1 MTNIG
6 KACEACRARKTRC
19 HGKEPCARCVNRSV
33 SCVYRSRTRNRPRKS
48 QTPATATATAATTAS
63 ASSGASNPDLETP
76 SAPAAPEPR
85 DTPRDDNSW
94 GFHVHSV
101 AAITT
106 SPSSIIQ
113 LHYGPSSNFSM
124 LHSIYR
130 LITGIQTRLTRRE
143 EVAQVGPG
151 LDLFQNRQLFFGDL
165 ADGTKSSSSTAMVS
179 SDYSAMFLDRE
190 LCGAALERYLSTFWH
205 LLPILTKDDFRRRA
219 DLLYASPGHLF
230 SFDAPD
236 VVVVM
241 LAMAV
246 GASILEEEALAQF
259 LFQRASQGADR
270 LSELVNIQA
279 IHIPLLQAQFQ
290 LERSRPHSAF
300 LYVGVAARKAVAAGL
315 HRGISIRGQM
325 RDCLQRRLTF
335 WSLFITETWVCFCLG
350 RPTSISDPGGGVPVP
365 AEEKFILALV
375 RLARL
380 ISKCA
385 ARIYNQ
391 HHESLLHMWNAAT
404 ELRHELQAYAEE
416 QLLDV
421 HIDVQ
426 GEPGAGECGFCKT
439 IIASMYNHVQLLMFR
454 PFLVLRGKLR
464 TPAPQV
470 GAESCD
476 KLRELTWLDT
486 ACEYCLEPARQIIKY
501 LNKSC
506 EINDLCK
513 ETKYFSFFLEGACYV
528 LGFDMLQ
535 DKTKVEA
542 HLPWLHAALDCLSS
556 MAPRNPASPS
566 QIQILIKAINRILCT
581 VVPCRGLE
589 SALCG
594 GGTPP
599 CVSGSSSLPMH
610 HGANGSLLT
619 PSDTGSYPPS
629 VPSMSLTYYA
639 PNSAR
644 SPSSAAPLPQQQQL
658 EGQPGG
664 AAMSIPGA
672 HDPDFDWR
680 MFDVE
685 TLMSID
691 PFEFILNAKM
701 NEEGQTGL

>member
-19 HGKEPCARCVNRSV
+19 DGKEPCARCVNRSV

-48 QTPATATATAATTAS
+48 QTPATATATATATAPS
-63 ASSGASNPDLETP
+63 SSGASNPDLETP
-76 SAPAAPEPR
+76 SAPAAPELR

-130 LITGIQTRLTRRE
+130 LITGIQTPLTRRE

-190 LCGAALERYLSTFWH
+190 LCGRALERYLSTFWH

-335 WSLFITETWVCFCLG
+335 WSLFITETYV
-350 RPTSISDPGGGVPVP
+350 
-365 AEEKFILALV
+365 
-375 RLARL
+375 
-380 ISKCA
+380 
-385 ARIYNQ
+385 
-391 HHESLLHMWNAAT
+391 
-404 ELRHELQAYAEE
+404 
-416 QLLDV
+416 
-421 HIDVQ
+421 
-426 GEPGAGECGFCKT
+426 
-439 IIASMYNHVQLLMFR
+439 
-454 PFLVLRGKLR
+454 
-464 TPAPQV
+464 
-470 GAESCD
+470 
-476 KLRELTWLDT
+476 
-486 ACEYCLEPARQIIKY
+486 
-501 LNKSC
+501 NKSFQ
-506 EINDLCK
+506 I
-513 ETKYFSFFLEGACYV
+513 FS
-528 LGFDMLQ
+528 
-535 DKTKVEA
+535 
-542 HLPWLHAALDCLSS
+542 
-556 MAPRNPASPS
+556 
-566 QIQILIKAINRILCT
+566 
-581 VVPCRGLE
+581 
-589 SALCG
+589 
-594 GGTPP
+594 
-599 CVSGSSSLPMH
+599 
-610 HGANGSLLT
+610 
-619 PSDTGSYPPS
+619 
-629 VPSMSLTYYA
+629 
-639 PNSAR
+639 
-644 SPSSAAPLPQQQQL
+644 
-658 EGQPGG
+658 
-664 AAMSIPGA
+664 
-672 HDPDFDWR
+672 
-680 MFDVE
+680 
-685 TLMSID
+685 
-691 PFEFILNAKM
+691 
-701 NEEGQTGL
+701 

>member
-1 MTNIG
+1 IG
-6 KACEACRARKTRC
+6 KACEACRVRKTRC
-19 HGKEPCARCVNRSV
+19 DGKEPCARCLNRSV
-33 SCVYRSRTRNRPRKS
+33 SCVYRTRTRNRPRKS
-48 QTPATATATAATTAS
+48 QTPARATVS
-63 ASSGASNPDLETP
+63 SSGASNTDETP
-76 SAPAAPEPR
+76 APINVAPESQDRPK
-85 DTPRDDNSW
+85 DDNSW

-130 LITGIQTRLTRRE
+130 LITGIQTPLTRRE

-165 ADGTKSSSSTAMVS
+165 ADGKSTTISN
-179 SDYSAMFLDRE
+179 DYSAMFLDKE
-190 LCGAALERYLSTFWH
+190 LCNRVLERYLCTFWH

-219 DLLYASPGHLF
+219 ELLYSSPGLF
-230 SFDAPD
+230 SFDSPD

-241 LAMAV
+241 LAMAI

-259 LFQRASQGADR
+259 LFQRASQGAEKLD
-270 LSELVNIQA
+270 ELVNIQA

-300 LYVGVAARKAVAAGL
+300 LYVGVASRKAVAAGL

-335 WSLFITETWVCFCLG
+335 WSLFIMETWVCFCLG
-350 RPTSISDPGGGVPVP
+350 RPTSISDPGCGVPVP
-365 AEEKFILALV
+365 AEEKFIHALV

-380 ISKCA
+380 VSKCA

-416 QLLDV
+416 QLFDV
-421 HIDVQ
+421 HLDIQ
-426 GEPGAGECGFCKT
+426 GEPGTGECGFCKT
-439 IIASMYNHVQLLMFR
+439 IIASMYHHVQLLMFR

-464 TPAPQV
+464 TPAPQI

-501 LNKSC
+501 INKSC
-506 EINDLCK
+506 EINHLCK
-513 ETKYFSFFLEGACYV
+513 EAKYFSFFLEGACYV

-535 DKTKVEA
+535 DKSKVET
-542 HLPWLHAALDCLSS
+542 HLPWLHVALDCLSS
-556 MAPRNPASPS
+556 M
-566 QIQILIKAINRILCT
+566 
-581 VVPCRGLE
+581 
-589 SALCG
+589 
-594 GGTPP
+594 
-599 CVSGSSSLPMH
+599 
-610 HGANGSLLT
+610 
-619 PSDTGSYPPS
+619 
-629 VPSMSLTYYA
+629 
-639 PNSAR
+639 
-644 SPSSAAPLPQQQQL
+644 
-658 EGQPGG
+658 
-664 AAMSIPGA
+664 
-672 HDPDFDWR
+672 
-680 MFDVE
+680 
-685 TLMSID
+685 
-691 PFEFILNAKM
+691 
-701 NEEGQTGL
+701 